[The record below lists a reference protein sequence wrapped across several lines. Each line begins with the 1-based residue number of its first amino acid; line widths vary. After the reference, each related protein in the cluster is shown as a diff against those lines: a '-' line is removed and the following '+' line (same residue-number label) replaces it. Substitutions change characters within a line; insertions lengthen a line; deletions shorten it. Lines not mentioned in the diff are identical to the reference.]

1 MHGGTVEEV
10 SVKIEDMKNRRKKV
24 TEEPLQ
30 SFGLAAYVICRDTE
44 EEALE
49 EWRRI
54 TDVKDDALGYAG
66 YQDFVSKSQLE
77 QQVKLNDYSV
87 SNRGLRPNLI
97 GTPEQIAERILAFE
111 KVGVTL
117 LLLQFS
123 PQLEEM
129 KRFSEKVMPL
139 VEAKRKE
146 LITNE

>member
-1 MHGGTVEEV
+1 MRKRGNRKPHWCICNERGTVEEV

-66 YQDFVSKSQLE
+66 
-77 QQVKLNDYSV
+77 N
-87 SNRGLRPNLI
+87 I
-97 GTPEQIAERILAFE
+97 
-111 KVGVTL
+111 
-117 LLLQFS
+117 
-123 PQLEEM
+123 
-129 KRFSEKVMPL
+129 
-139 VEAKRKE
+139 
-146 LITNE
+146 